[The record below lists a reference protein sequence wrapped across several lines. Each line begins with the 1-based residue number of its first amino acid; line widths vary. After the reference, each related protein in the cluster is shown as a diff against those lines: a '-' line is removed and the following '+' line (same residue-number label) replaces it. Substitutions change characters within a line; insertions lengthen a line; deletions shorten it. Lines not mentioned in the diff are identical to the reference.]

1 MKKIVFLPIE
11 TEARELDAKLVL
23 ASKVV
28 NKEVTCLVGQHN
40 ALNSLVDLFKHGG
53 TYIGK
58 NIFLDA
64 MKSSDE
70 IYNSYKRNRF
80 SILWYHEEGGIYS
93 GNEEKWK
100 IVLRELLD
108 PRRLSSDDHMLCWGR
123 FQKEFF
129 DSFQTDTPS
138 TVVGGYRFDLRQ
150 ESTLRR
156 LLNKTSRVKLKD
168 YILVNTAFS
177 NGNHYIPRQALYKED
192 QERFRGD
199 EEYKFRLLDEYS
211 DDIKKMGYFC
221 EMLSHVMRNNP
232 DKKFILRPH
241 PTESIEFYENAFHE
255 FDNIIITKEF
265 SAVEWISGCSLLIQN
280 GCTTSVEA
288 HFLQKP
294 VIDYYPFISTHGVD
308 VTRGI
313 GVLCKT
319 PEEVNTQI
327 IDLTFDEEIYSN
339 KEELVSIVSN
349 FASNDSTIDLM
360 AEVALSYLESKEKN
374 DIPLTKIKYI
384 LFKKFIIDSL
394 KFYPR
399 FLFQDKLK
407 SYEMAISHFPGFNQD
422 QIDKKVNVLNEINSK
437 DMNLDFITKDL
448 FFLSSEK

>member
-177 NGNHYIPRQALYKED
+177 NGNHHIPRQVLYKED

-241 PTESIEFYENAFHE
+241 PT
-255 FDNIIITKEF
+255 
-265 SAVEWISGCSLLIQN
+265 
-280 GCTTSVEA
+280 
-288 HFLQKP
+288 
-294 VIDYYPFISTHGVD
+294 
-308 VTRGI
+308 
-313 GVLCKT
+313 
-319 PEEVNTQI
+319 
-327 IDLTFDEEIYSN
+327 
-339 KEELVSIVSN
+339 
-349 FASNDSTIDLM
+349 
-360 AEVALSYLESKEKN
+360 
-374 DIPLTKIKYI
+374 
-384 LFKKFIIDSL
+384 
-394 KFYPR
+394 
-399 FLFQDKLK
+399 
-407 SYEMAISHFPGFNQD
+407 
-422 QIDKKVNVLNEINSK
+422 
-437 DMNLDFITKDL
+437 
-448 FFLSSEK
+448 

>member
-177 NGNHYIPRQALYKED
+177 NGNHHIPRQVLYKED

-384 LFKKFIIDSL
+384 LFKKFIINSL

-407 SYEMAISHFPGFNQD
+407 SYEMAISHFPGFNKKEVE
-422 QIDKKVNVLNEINSK
+422 KKVSVLNEINST
-437 DMNLDFITKDL
+437 DMNLNFISKDL
-448 FFLSSEK
+448 FFLSSDK

>member
-23 ASKVV
+23 ASKIV

-40 ALNSLVDLFKHGG
+40 TLNTLVDLFEDGG

-64 MKSSDE
+64 MKSTDE
-70 IYNSYKRNRF
+70 IYKSYKRNKF

-100 IVLRELLD
+100 IVLQELLD

-123 FQKEFF
+123 FQKDFF
-129 DSFQTDTPS
+129 DSFQTSTPS

-150 ESTLRR
+150 ESTLRK
-156 LLNKTSRVKLKD
+156 LLKKTSRVNQKN

-177 NGNHYIPRQALYKED
+177 DGNHHIPRQVLYKEN
-192 QERFRGD
+192 QENFRGD
-199 EEYKFRLLDEYS
+199 TDYKFRLLDEYS
-211 DDIKKMGYFC
+211 EDVKKMGYFC
-221 EMLSHVMRNNP
+221 EMLSHVMRSNP
-232 DKKFILRPH
+232 DKTFVLRPH
-241 PTESIEFYENAFHE
+241 PTEAMEFYENAFHE
-255 FDNIIITKEF
+255 FDNIIISKDF
-265 SAVEWISGCSLLIQN
+265 SAVEWILGCSLLIQN

-288 HFLQKP
+288 FFLQKP
-294 VIDYYPFISTHGVD
+294 VISYYPFSSSQGVD

-319 PEEVNTQI
+319 PEEVNAQI
-327 IDLTFDEEIYSN
+327 INKTFDEEISLN
-339 KEELVSIVSN
+339 KEELLSVVSN

-360 AEVALSYLESKEKN
+360 AEVALSNLESKEKN
-374 DIPLTKIKYI
+374 DIPLTKIKYT
-384 LFKKFIIDSL
+384 LCRQFIINCL

-399 FLFQDKLK
+399 FLFQDKMK
-407 SYEMAISHFPGFNQD
+407 AYEMAISHFPGFNKKE
-422 QIDKKVNVLNEINSK
+422 IDKKISFLNEINST
-437 DMNLDFITKDL
+437 DINLNFINKDL
-448 FFLSSEK
+448 FILSSEK

>member
-40 ALNSLVDLFKHGG
+40 ALNSLVDLFKNGG
-53 TYIGK
+53 TYVGK
-58 NIFLDA
+58 NIFLDG
-64 MKSSDE
+64 MKSTDE
-70 IYNSYKRNRF
+70 IYNSYKRNKF

-93 GNEEKWK
+93 GDEEKWK
-100 IVLRELLD
+100 IVLKELLD

-129 DSFQTDTPS
+129 DSFQTDIPS

-156 LLNKTSRVKLKD
+156 LLNKTSRVKQKD
-168 YILVNTAFS
+168 YILINTAFS
-177 NGNHYIPRQALYKED
+177 NGNHYIPEQVLYKED
-192 QERFRGD
+192 QEQFRGD

-211 DDIKKMGYFC
+211 DDVKKMGYFC

-232 DKKFILRPH
+232 DKKFVLRPH
-241 PTESIEFYENAFHE
+241 PTESIEFYKNAFHE
-255 FDNIIITKEF
+255 FDNIIISKEF

-313 GVLCKT
+313 GV
-319 PEEVNTQI
+319 
-327 IDLTFDEEIYSN
+327 S
-339 KEELVSIVSN
+339 
-349 FASNDSTIDLM
+349 M
-360 AEVALSYLESKEKN
+360 
-374 DIPLTKIKYI
+374 
-384 LFKKFIIDSL
+384 
-394 KFYPR
+394 
-399 FLFQDKLK
+399 QD
-407 SYEMAISHFPGFNQD
+407 A
-422 QIDKKVNVLNEINSK
+422 
-437 DMNLDFITKDL
+437 
-448 FFLSSEK
+448 

>member
-23 ASKVV
+23 ASKIV

-64 MKSSDE
+64 MKSTDE
-70 IYNSYKRNRF
+70 IYNSYKRNKF

-93 GNEEKWK
+93 GDEEKWK
-100 IVLRELLD
+100 IVLHELLD
-108 PRRLSSDDHMLCWGR
+108 PRRLSSDDHMLCWGK

-129 DSFQTDTPS
+129 DSFQTNTPS

-150 ESTLRR
+150 ESTLRK
-156 LLNKTSRVKLKD
+156 LLNKTSRVKQKD

-177 NGNHYIPRQALYKED
+177 DGNHHIPRQVLYKEN
-192 QERFRGD
+192 QEQFRGD
-199 EEYKFRLLDEYS
+199 SDYKFRLLDEYS
-211 DDIKKMGYFC
+211 EDVKKMGYFC
-221 EMLSHVMRNNP
+221 EMLSYLMRNNP

-241 PTESIEFYENAFHE
+241 PTESMEFYENAFHE
-255 FDNIIITKEF
+255 FDNIIITKDF

-288 HFLQKP
+288 YFLQKP
-294 VIDYYPFISTHGVD
+294 VISYYPFASSQGVD

-319 PEEVNTQI
+319 PEEVDSQI
-327 IDLTFDEEIYSN
+327 INQTFDEEISLN
-339 KEELVSIVSN
+339 KEELISVISN

-360 AEVALSYLESKEKN
+360 AEVALSNLESKEKN

-437 DMNLDFITKDL
+437 DMNLNFITKDL